1 MKSAD
6 EIEMRVINKIEEEL
20 EPTSELLQESE
31 VVDEI
36 KYTVTKPGTKREDD
50 YSLYIFSRSS
60 KYRKWC
66 IDITNQ
72 SWFGNMIF
80 FVIFLNCIALAIE
93 NPSISPTS
101 CVRILI
107 ALLFFLKNIRFI

>member
-6 EIEMRVINKIEEEL
+6 EIEMREINKIEEEP

-36 KYTVTKPGTKREDD
+36 KYTVTKPDTKKESD

-66 IDITNQ
+66 IDITSQ

-101 CVRILI
+101 CVRNI
-107 ALLFFLKNIRFI
+107 ALRFYFNNQ